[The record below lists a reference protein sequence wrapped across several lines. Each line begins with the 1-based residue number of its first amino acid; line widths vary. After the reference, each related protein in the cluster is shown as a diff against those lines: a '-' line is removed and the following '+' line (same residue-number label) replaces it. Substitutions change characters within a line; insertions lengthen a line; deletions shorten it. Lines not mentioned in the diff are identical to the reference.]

1 MKNRWGVVLVLAL
14 AAIGALLFALRAEI
28 AVAGLKRLAPRMM
41 AADTIATLPDGLH
54 VALCGT
60 GSPLPDPKRSGPCT
74 AIIAGDRLFV
84 VDAGDGAARTLARM
98 RIPPQRVIAMFLTHF
113 HSDHIDG
120 LGALALQRWAG
131 SGAAAPLPVYGPTGV
146 ERVVAGF
153 NEAYTLDSTYR
164 VAHHGADIVPPSGFG
179 MTAQPFQ
186 IAGASVVVFEG
197 GGLRVTA
204 FTVDHKPIAPAV
216 GYRFDYK
223 GRSVVISGDTVR
235 SSNLETVANGADV
248 LVHEALAPN
257 LVAILEQS
265 ARQSGRTK
273 LAKIFKDIPNY
284 HTSPREVAASATAA
298 GVKAVLLTHIVPA
311 MPTVALEPAFLD
323 GARAGFSGPFW
334 IGRDGDIISLPANGK
349 TVTRRNVL

>member
-1 MKNRWGVVLVLAL
+1 MKNRWGLILVLAL
-14 AAIGALLFALRAEI
+14 AAVGAAIFAYRVEI
-28 AVAGLKRLAPRMM
+28 AVMALKRIAPRMM

-98 RIPPQRVIAMFLTHF
+98 RLPPQRVSAMFLTHF

-131 SGAAAPLPVYGPTGV
+131 SGASTPLPVFGPTGV
-146 ERVVAGF
+146 ERVVVGF

-164 VAHHGADIVPPSGFG
+164 VAHHGADIVPPTGFG

-186 IAGASVVVFEG
+186 FTGPSAVVFDD

-204 FTVDHKPIAPAV
+204 FMVDHKPIAPAV

-235 SSNLETVANGADV
+235 SANLETVAKGADV

-257 LVAILEQS
+257 LVAIMEQS
-265 ARQSGRTK
+265 ARTSGRTK

-284 HTSPREVAASATAA
+284 HTSPREAAASATAA
-298 GVKAVLLTHIVPA
+298 GVKALVLTHIVPA
-311 MPTVALEPAFLD
+311 MPTAALEPAFLD
-323 GARAGFSGPFW
+323 GARAGFSGPLW
-334 IGRDGDIISLPANGK
+334 IGRDGDIISLPANSA